1 MDPFGLAEGVF
12 LWKEKQ
18 QQASGN
24 CNFTK
29 GFCHFSENGL
39 CFSRRPAHVGEA
51 SKNGSKRQEIAIF
64 PRDFAI
70 FLKMDVASK
79 RPAHLTRQTRKT
91 PQTKR
96 KTPKTLG
103 NIEIF
108 ASPATKYKAKKENK
122 PKLGI
127 QKDVSQKMIK
137 PNRNPQKHFPRE
149 RPGK

>member
-39 CFSRRPAHVGEA
+39 CFSRRPAHVG
-51 SKNGSKRQEIAIF
+51 GGIQKRKQATGNCKF
-64 PRDFAI
+64 PKGFCH

-79 RPAHLTRQTRKT
+79 RPAHPTRQTRKT

-108 ASPATKYKAKKENK
+108 ASPATNKE
-122 PKLGI
+122 
-127 QKDVSQKMIK
+127 
-137 PNRNPQKHFPRE
+137 PNRKINPNQVSKKTYP
-149 RPGK
+149 KK